1 MKDVTDLHAEF
12 DGERLPPGQRET
24 SRFPVLSKGGTPSVP
39 GRPTLE
45 VWGAVD
51 SELTLSVDDL
61 ESLGAPHLEGG
72 LVGHRGGTALREHRE
87 PGGLPLARRETLA
100 VELGVEVRHVLHTRR
115 WRPRARRPVVTKPGP
130 IPTAGETCLNGSR
143 KILFVTGG

>member
-39 GRPTLE
+39 GKPTLE
-45 VWGAVD
+45 VWGTVD

-61 ESLGAPHLEGG
+61 ESLGA
-72 LVGHRGGTALREHRE
+72 
-87 PGGLPLARRETLA
+87 ETQ
-100 VELGVEVRHVLHTRR
+100 RQDFH
-115 WRPRARRPVVTKPGP
+115 
-130 IPTAGETCLNGSR
+130 
-143 KILFVTGG
+143 